1 MKIRNVRK
9 LKKIIWMRK
18 NSECKEFFLIGL
30 KNCGLIQYGLKKI
43 QNVKE
48 IWKNLYGLN
57 KNSKLK
63 KIQQKIV

>member
-1 MKIRNVRK
+1 
-9 LKKIIWMRK
+9 MRK

-43 QNVKE
+43 QNEKE